1 MQHNLKRHLLVLAGL
16 QLLVFLLYHR
26 ILSLPFWSA
35 VDVDILHD
43 AYRLSQNPAVLL
55 RHIGSVF
62 SQPILQLVFVQEFRW
77 FGLDPAGYFA
87 VNIALHGLNAFVL
100 YLLVNMLFHRAR
112 MALPAAVLFAA
123 SVGNYG
129 KVLMSLAGQESLLLA
144 LLYLLVL
151 YALIRADF
159 KHHGRLTSPWFL
171 LGLALF
177 GLAGLT
183 RPALFSIL
191 LCLVAYKFF
200 FYKERG
206 GRGVFPPTMVTLI
219 VVGVLFAVFR
229 ELWGFR
235 QPYIH
240 FSEDQTVFT
249 SLWLVLKTVFRYL
262 NLMVFPMQVSD
273 LLESTHPV
281 VRTVYE
287 WRVPIRV
294 GVSLLIVSFSFF
306 GFIFGSR
313 PLRFFIAWTYIT
325 VLPFSLTQLGESWLN
340 LQYLYLASVGFCVI
354 LAAGATGCSG
364 LLEAHRWKRLVP
376 WLGPLFFVLMT
387 LSLNAGLVDKNRR
400 WGESP
405 QLRAMVAML
414 QHRIDNPPE

>member
-1 MQHNLKRHLLVLAGL
+1 MRHNLKRHLLVLAGL
-16 QLLVFLLYHR
+16 QILVFLLYHR
-26 ILSLPFWSA
+26 ILSMPFWSGE
-35 VDVDILHD
+35 DVEILHD
-43 AYRLSQNPAVLL
+43 ALNLSQDPAVLL

-62 SQPILQLVFVQEFRW
+62 SQPILQLVFVLEFRS
-77 FGLDPAGYFA
+77 FGLNPAGYYA
-87 VNIALHGLNAFVL
+87 VNLALHGLNAFVL
-100 YLLVNMLFHRAR
+100 YLLVNMLFHRTR

-144 LLYLLVL
+144 LLYLMVL

-159 KHHGRLTSPWFL
+159 KHHGRMTSPWFL
-171 LGLALF
+171 IGLVLF

-191 LCLVAYKFF
+191 LCLLAYKFF

-206 GRGVFPPTMVTLI
+206 GRGIFPPSILVLAA
-219 VVGVLFAVFR
+219 VGVLFAVFR

-249 SLWLVLKTVFRYL
+249 SAWLVVKTVFRYL

-281 VRTVYE
+281 VQQVYV

-294 GVSLLIVSFSFF
+294 AVSLLIVSFSFF
-306 GFIFGSR
+306 GFLFGSR
-313 PLRFFIAWTYIT
+313 PLRFFISWTFIT
-325 VLPFSLTQLGESWLN
+325 VLPFSLTHLGSNWLN

-354 LAAGATGCSG
+354 LAAGATGCAG
-364 LLEAHRWKRLVP
+364 LLEAHRWKRFVP
-376 WLGPLFFVLMT
+376 WLAPLAFVLGT
-387 LSLNAGLVDKNRR
+387 LSLNERLQVKNRAM
-400 WGESP
+400 GESP
-405 QLRAMVAML
+405 QIRTMVTML
-414 QHRIDNPPE
+414 QHRIDRLDP